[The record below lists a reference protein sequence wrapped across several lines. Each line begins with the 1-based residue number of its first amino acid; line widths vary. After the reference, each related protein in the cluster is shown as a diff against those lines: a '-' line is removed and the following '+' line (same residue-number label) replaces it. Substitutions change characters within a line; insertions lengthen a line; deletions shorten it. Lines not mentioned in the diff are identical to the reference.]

1 MHSPSHP
8 HAVRLIGFAPP
19 ECAALDAQLAQ
30 SPAAGPHYYSLLED
44 SLQEPDL
51 YLVKSDEPHALTVLA
66 SLRANE
72 LTPAVLVG
80 PPAPG
85 MPFAR
90 IDWPSDPVRLHRLLG
105 ELMGRRAQAMIRMA
119 ANGHVPHL
127 IERRRNPRLEG
138 ELDRH
143 PDHAHTAA
151 MAMGDTQVRIN
162 PYAYRRQ
169 PPPSGAILIVDKG
182 GAFRDH
188 VAKVIGA
195 RRMPVEWTDS
205 AGAAVRLCDETAVS
219 LLMINTATPAVD
231 PYRLCADVKGLP
243 SAHRTAVVFLVSRG
257 YPYDAP
263 RARAAG
269 VRGLLDKPVA
279 DRHLY
284 SAIRKL
290 MSLS

>member
-8 HAVRLIGFAPP
+8 HAVRLIGFAPH
-19 ECAALDAQLAQ
+19 ECAALGALLAQ
-30 SPAAGPHYYSLLED
+30 SPATAPHYYCLLDD

-51 YLVKSDEPHALTVLA
+51 YLVKSDDPAALTLLA
-66 SLRANE
+66 RLDADLSALSEHAE
-72 LTPAVLVG
+72 
-80 PPAPG
+80 PG
-85 MPFAR
+85 Q
-90 IDWPSDPVRLHRLLG
+90 
-105 ELMGRRAQAMIRMA
+105 AQAM
-119 ANGHVPHL
+119 
-127 IERRRNPRLEG
+127 
-138 ELDRH
+138 
-143 PDHAHTAA
+143 A
-151 MAMGDTQVRIN
+151 MADIQVRVN

-195 RRMPVEWTDS
+195 RRLPVEWTDS

-231 PYRLCADVKGLP
+231 PYRLCADVKCLP

-290 MSLS
+290 MSLP